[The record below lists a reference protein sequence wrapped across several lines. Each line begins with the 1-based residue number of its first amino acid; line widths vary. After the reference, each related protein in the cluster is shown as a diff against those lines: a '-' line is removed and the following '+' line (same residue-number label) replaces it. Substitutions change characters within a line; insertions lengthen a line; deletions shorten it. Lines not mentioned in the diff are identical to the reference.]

1 MIDNTMNKEF
11 DFSQVGKRMPYRT
24 PEGFFDDLEDNVMR
38 QVADIEPLPKHSPW
52 RKRIAWGTCIS
63 AAAAVALLVTVNV
76 NSTKAT
82 ADVSEEAVNVAFAQ
96 LAPEDQAFLLEVW
109 EDSEMMDEQT
119 EWY

>member
-1 MIDNTMNKEF
+1 MNKNF
-11 DFSQVGKRMPYRT
+11 NFSQVGKRMPYSV
-24 PEGFFDDLEDNVMR
+24 PDDFFGELEENVMR
-38 QVADIEPLPKHSPW
+38 QASAIAAEPKPSAW

-63 AAAAVALLVTVNV
+63 AAAAVALLLTVNV

-109 EDSEMMDEQT
+109 DESEMMDEQT

>member
-1 MIDNTMNKEF
+1 MNKEF

-38 QVADIEPLPKHSPW
+38 QVADIEPLTKHSPW

-63 AAAAVALLVTVNV
+63 AAAAVALLLTVNV
-76 NSTKAT
+76 NSTKA
-82 ADVSEEAVNVAFAQ
+82 ADDVSEEAVNVAFAQ

>member
-11 DFSQVGKRMPYRT
+11 DFSQVGKRMPYSV
-24 PEGFFDDLEDNVMR
+24 PDDFFGELEENVMR
-38 QVADIEPLPKHSPW
+38 QASIIAAEPKPSSW

-63 AAAAVALLVTVNV
+63 AAAAVALLLTVNV

>member
-1 MIDNTMNKEF
+1 MIYNTMNKNF
-11 DFSQVGKRMPYRT
+11 NFSQVGKRMPYSV
-24 PEGFFDDLEDNVMR
+24 PDDFFGELEENVMR
-38 QVADIEPLPKHSPW
+38 QASAIAAEPKPSAW

-63 AAAAVALLVTVNV
+63 AAAAVALLLTVNV

-109 EDSEMMDEQT
+109 DESEMMDEQT

>member
-1 MIDNTMNKEF
+1 MTDNTMNKEF
-11 DFSQVGKRMPYRT
+11 DFSQVGKRMPYSV
-24 PEGFFDDLEDNVMR
+24 PDDFFGELEENVMR
-38 QVADIEPLPKHSPW
+38 QASAIAAEPKPSPW

-63 AAAAVALLVTVNV
+63 AAAAVALLLTVNM
-76 NSTKAT
+76 NSTKA
-82 ADVSEEAVNVAFAQ
+82 ADDVSEEAVNVAFAQ

>member
-38 QVADIEPLPKHSPW
+38 QVADIEPLTKHSPW

-63 AAAAVALLVTVNV
+63 AAAAVALLVTANLKSQQDA
-76 NSTKAT
+76 N
-82 ADVSEEAVNVAFAQ
+82 DVSEEAVNVAFSQ

-109 EDSEMMDEQT
+109 DEDVLIDEET
-119 EWY
+119 ELY

>member
-1 MIDNTMNKEF
+1 MNKNF
-11 DFSQVGKRMPYRT
+11 NFSQVGKRMPYRT

-38 QVADIEPLPKHSPW
+38 QVADIEPLTKHSPW

-63 AAAAVALLVTVNV
+63 AAAAVALLLTVNV
-76 NSTKAT
+76 NSTKA
-82 ADVSEEAVNVAFAQ
+82 ADDVSEEAVNVAFAQ

>member
-1 MIDNTMNKEF
+1 MIDNTINKEF
-11 DFSQVGKRMPYRT
+11 DFSQVGKRMPYSL
-24 PEGFFDDLEDNVMR
+24 PDNFFGELEENVMR
-38 QVADIEPLPKHSPW
+38 QASAIAAEPKPSAW

-63 AAAAVALLVTVNV
+63 AAAAVALLLTVNV

-109 EDSEMMDEQT
+109 DESEMMDEQT

>member
-1 MIDNTMNKEF
+1 MNKNF
-11 DFSQVGKRMPYRT
+11 NFSQVGKRMPYRT

-38 QVADIEPLPKHSPW
+38 QASAIAAEPKPSPW

-63 AAAAVALLVTVNV
+63 AAAAVALLLTVNV
-76 NSTKAT
+76 NSTKA
-82 ADVSEEAVNVAFAQ
+82 ADDVSEEAVNVAFAQ